1 MSPYPQIRPYF
12 GGSAVAGRVRID
24 GRWYVNDAGTFRPVF
39 KSGLYL
45 CVKSAAERADFM
57 DETRA
62 LGFNGFR
69 VFCGHLGQVNQ
80 TPEMARAILP
90 TMLSEAAQ
98 RGLYVYV
105 CACTGGGYD
114 VEAHLSA
121 VAQTCAEHA
130 NAILEGA
137 NEIGHSSQSELVN
150 DVPRFLETCQRVIPT
165 SVTWTLGAPVWTDE
179 PTPEGTYPTD
189 GGQFNDGHLD
199 RGRPFWDQ
207 VRRVREIRAI
217 ADDTDKAAMSGEPIG
232 ADEQN
237 DPGRREADPTFFWT
251 LGLLC
256 RGFEVGG
263 VFHSE
268 DGLNGR
274 TLRPNQRVCAQGYV
288 DGGRAIPTAER
299 LTFINA
305 GWEGSPVSAAN
316 FDAVVRCYSFIVGNR
331 GWTALIGIRP
341 DPEKPGQILDPAVV
355 WGGGW
360 APVGVIAERTA
371 RHDGSR
377 IQLVE
382 IAR

>member
-1 MSPYPQIRPYF
+1 MTYPQVRPYF
-12 GGSAVAGRVRID
+12 GGNSVIAGRVRID
-24 GRWYVNDAGTFRPVF
+24 GRAYVNDAGTFRPVF
-39 KSGLYL
+39 QSGLYL
-45 CVKSAAERADFM
+45 CVKSPAERAAFM

-80 TPEMARAILP
+80 TPEMARAVLP
-90 TMLSEAAQ
+90 TLLDEAAQ

-114 VEAHLSA
+114 VEAHLTA
-121 VAQTCAEHA
+121 IAQICSEHV

-137 NEIGHSSQSELVN
+137 NEIGHGSQSELVN
-150 DVPRFLETCQRVIPT
+150 DVPRFLATCQRVIPA
-165 SVTWTLGAPVWTDE
+165 SVTWTLGAPVGTDE

-189 GGQFNDGHLD
+189 GGQFNDAHLD

-232 ADEQN
+232 ADEESI
-237 DPGRREADPTFFWT
+237 PGKREADPTFFWT

-274 TLRPNQRVCAQGYV
+274 TLRPNQLECARAYV
-288 DGGRAIPTAER
+288 AGGRAIPVADR
-299 LTFINA
+299 LQFINA
-305 GWEGSPVSAAN
+305 GWTNPPSPVTSYDSDRA
-316 FDAVVRCYSFIVGNR
+316 VRCYSFVVGNR
-331 GWTALIGIRP
+331 GWTAVIGIT
-341 DPEKPGQILDPAVV
+341 GDPAIV
-355 WGGGW
+355 WGNGW
-360 APVGVIAERTA
+360 APVGVVAERTA

-382 IAR
+382 ITR